1 MKKEYVFT
9 AKNGEQYC
17 IKPIDTKI
25 MKSAQAV
32 YNSAMRS
39 AMESGALLRKGLQ
52 KYLNEQNVWSDEHQ
66 KKYESSLIRIGE
78 IEKSLNSGKDNDG
91 NKLKITDAKNLSIEL
106 SKSRNELRS
115 LIAEKNEQDS
125 LTAEGQAENA
135 RFSHLVI
142 SCVYDYK
149 TQKPVYDTSESFM
162 DTPDQLLAVELS
174 SEFANVYYG
183 IEKDHQKTLTEY
195 KFLRRF
201 KFIDEDGNFIDK
213 DGNRVTADGQRV
225 DEDGRL
231 VDENGNKYEEPV
243 GVEEAEFDDDINTD

>member
-1 MKKEYVFT
+1 MKKEHRFT
-9 AKNGEQYC
+9 AKNGVEYF

-32 YNSAMRS
+32 YNGAMRT
-39 AMESGALLRKGLQ
+39 AMDSGALLRKGLQ
-52 KYLNEQNVWSDEHQ
+52 KYLIDQNVWSDDHQ
-66 KKYESSLIRIGE
+66 KRYDTVLTRIGE
-78 IEKSLNSGKDNDG
+78 IEKSLNSGKDKDG
-91 NKLKITDAKNLSIEL
+91 NKLKVTAAKDLALEL
-106 SKSRNELRS
+106 SKSRNTLRS

-149 TQKPVYDTSESFM
+149 TQQPVYKSSDDFLDAE
-162 DTPDQLLAVELS
+162 DQLLAVELS

-195 KFLRRF
+195 KFLKRF
-201 KFIDEDGNFIDK
+201 KFIDEDGNFIDAE
-213 DGNRVTADGQRV
+213 GNKVTADGRRV
-225 DEDGRL
+225 DDEGHL
-231 VDENGNKYEEPV
+231 LDENGNRYEEAV
-243 GVEEAEFDDDINTD
+243 GVEEAEFDTD

>member
-1 MKKEYVFT
+1 MKKEHVFT

-66 KKYESSLIRIGE
+66 KKYDSIILRIGRLE
-78 IEKSLNSGKDNDG
+78 RSLNSGKDNDG
-91 NKLKITDAKNLSIEL
+91 NKIKITEAKKLALEL
-106 SKSRNELRS
+106 SKKRNELRS

-135 RFSHLVI
+135 RFSHLLV
-142 SCVYDYK
+142 SCIYDYK
-149 TQKPVYDTSESFM
+149 TQKPVYSSSEAFVDS
-162 DTPDQLLAVELS
+162 TDQELAVELS

-195 KFLRRF
+195 KFLKRF
-201 KFIDEDGNFIDK
+201 NFIDDQGNFIDK
-213 DGNRVTADGQRV
+213 DGNRVTADGRRV
-225 DEDGRL
+225 DEDGNL
-231 VDENGNKYEEPV
+231 LDENGNKHEELV
-243 GVEEAEFDDDINTD
+243 GVEEAEFDDDINTE